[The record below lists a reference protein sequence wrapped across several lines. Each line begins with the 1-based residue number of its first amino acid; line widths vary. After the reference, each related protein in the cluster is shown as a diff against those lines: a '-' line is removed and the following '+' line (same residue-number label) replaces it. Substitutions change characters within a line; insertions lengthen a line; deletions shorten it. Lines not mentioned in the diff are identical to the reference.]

1 MSKTWKE
8 IEREVETEA
17 LSRFSQVPIEQRR
30 ELGLEPDT
38 PKSYEK
44 RQWVQVFVQMLSWKD
59 KCRELHEQM
68 LTAKKKVK

>member
-59 KCRELHEQM
+59 KCRELHEQ
-68 LTAKKKVK
+68 LKDEN

>member
-8 IEREVETEA
+8 IEREVESES

-30 ELGLEPDT
+30 ELGLELDT

-59 KCRELHEQM
+59 KCRELHEQIVDS
-68 LTAKKKVK
+68 KDKV